1 MGTNNVIFLEV
12 IEWLDQTGDRFVQRI
27 PEIGSGEIKY
37 GAQLVIRESQVGAFF
52 YNGKAI
58 HVFGPGRH
66 TLQTGNIPILNKIM
80 SIPWGLTSPLRAEVY
95 ILNMKTFINQKWGTK
110 DPVAFKD
117 SQLGLIRLRAHGQFN
132 IRIVQPLLFI
142 NSLTGTVGSFSTDD
156 LSDYMSSV
164 IVSRFNDYLGEHLDT
179 MFNLPGKYDEVAEGL
194 KKQLQEDFTHFGL
207 ELPNLF
213 INAITPPLE
222 VQQAIDDRS
231 KLGLFSNL
239 NDLMKMKSAMAIE
252 KASQN
257 PGSGNGMGMGFGLM
271 MPAMLSRQLSPQDPV
286 AAQATQKCPDCGQ
299 QIPAEA
305 QFCLYCGHQLL
316 VFSQC
321 VKCGKNLAPFAKFCP
336 QCGQQVTPQAP
347 SKHCNHCGFDNLF
360 NATFCNKCGER
371 L

>member
-1 MGTNNVIFLEV
+1 MKIF
-12 IEWLDQTGDRFVQRI
+12 T
-27 PEIGSGEIKY
+27 
-37 GAQLVIRESQVGAFF
+37 
-52 YNGKAI
+52 
-58 HVFGPGRH
+58 
-66 TLQTGNIPILNKIM
+66 
-80 SIPWGLTSPLRAEVY
+80 
-95 ILNMKTFINQKWGTK
+95 NQKWGTK

-117 SQLGLIRLRAHGQFN
+117 SQLGLIRLRAHGVFN
-132 IRIVQPLLFI
+132 VRIVQPLLFI
-142 NSLTGTVGSFSTDD
+142 NSLTGVVSSFSTDD
-156 LSDYMSSV
+156 LSDYLSSV

-207 ELPNLF
+207 ELPNLY

-257 PGSGNGMGMGFGLM
+257 PGSGNGIGMGFGLM
-271 MPAMLSRQLSPQDPV
+271 MPAMLSRQLSPQDP
-286 AAQATQKCPDCGQ
+286 AAAGQATQKCPDCGL

-305 QFCLYCGHQLL
+305 QFCPQCGHQLL
-316 VFSQC
+316 IFSQC
-321 VKCGKNLAPFAKFCP
+321 VKCGKNLAPSAKFCP
-336 QCGQQVTPQAP
+336 RCGQQVTQQAQ
-347 SKHCNHCGFDNLF
+347 SKRCKKCGFDNLF
-360 NATFCNKCGER
+360 NSTFCNQCGER